1 MTEPMEQ
8 KILAPQQPI
17 PVNMHGVRTEA
28 IVRGIYRGLLKR
40 DPEPAALTY
49 WSNAIISSSNPGSV
63 LNAIVESEEFK
74 SSLGFDSTKIETEHA
89 LASMTRPILEN
100 CPIVIVDVGA
110 QELEGEQH
118 VYADIGNHQLPYQ
131 IIGFEPL
138 EEKINESKQRNPDP
152 RITLFP
158 TFIGDGN
165 SHTFH
170 INNYDATSSLLP
182 LNHRL
187 NSNLVD
193 LSPLSTVKTE
203 QVATSTLDRALS
215 NTPRIDF
222 LKLDIQGFELAAL
235 QHASAVLERTNVVHC
250 EVSFMEIYQ
259 GQALFSEVETFLR
272 QHGFYFLD
280 FSSNC
285 HYPYH
290 CQSKN
295 ASRDRLGWSD
305 AVFFKRTELLK
316 TDRDLLAQVLIAML
330 VYQKPSLAEFLAKRY
345 DAATG
350 ARLVDIFCAT
360 PL

>member
-1 MTEPMEQ
+1 MEQ
-8 KILAPQQPI
+8 KILGPQSSASLHPLAQQ
-17 PVNMHGVRTEA
+17 TEA
-28 IVRGIYRGLLKR
+28 IVRGIYRGLLQR
-40 DPEPAALTY
+40 EPEPAALEY
-49 WSNAIISSSNPGSV
+49 WSGAIIASGSPGAV
-63 LNAIVESEEFK
+63 LNAITESDEFK
-74 SSLGFDSTKIETEHA
+74 TRISFDTAKNETNLA
-89 LASMTRPILEN
+89 LASIVQPLLHSH
-100 CPIVIVDVGA
+100 PLVIVDVGA

-118 VYADIGNHQLPYQ
+118 VYAAISKHQLPYQ

-138 EEKINESKQRNPDP
+138 EEKITESKQRNPDP

-182 LNHRL
+182 LNQQL
-187 NSNLVD
+187 IQDLVD

-203 QVATSTLDRALS
+203 QVATSTLDSVLS
-215 NTPRIDF
+215 DTARVDF
-222 LKLDIQGFELAAL
+222 LKLDIQGFELSAL
-235 QHASAVLERTNVVHC
+235 QHASEVLDRTNVIHC
-250 EVSFMEIYQ
+250 EVSFAEIYE

-295 ASRDRLGWSD
+295 NSRDRLGWSD
-305 AVFFKRTELLK
+305 AVFFKHTELLK
-316 TDRDLLAQVLIAML
+316 TDRDLLAQIMIAML
-330 VYQKPSLAEFLAKRY
+330 VYQKPSLAEFLAERH

-350 ARLVDIFCAT
+350 TRLSNIFCVS
-360 PL
+360 PN